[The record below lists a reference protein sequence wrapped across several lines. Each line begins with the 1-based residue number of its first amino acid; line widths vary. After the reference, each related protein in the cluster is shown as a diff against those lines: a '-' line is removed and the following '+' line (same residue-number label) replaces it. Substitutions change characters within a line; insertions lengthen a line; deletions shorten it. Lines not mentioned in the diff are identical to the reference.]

1 MKEATQQRTAEAPPP
16 PRRPLAVAT
25 FTAALGILG
34 VAMGVASFAL
44 QGHPQVEWE
53 TVPAFLALLTA
64 AGYLLV
70 RIQYRNQG
78 MSIDLTEAVLA
89 PAIFALPPV
98 VVVGIAGLGIAC
110 ANAIRRNELKKALF
124 NTAQYAFTAGA
135 GSLVFALTRHGS
147 VLHLRNALAIFAAM
161 ATMAVLN
168 ALTLAMVISLAEGAA
183 LPAVLRTL
191 APSLFL
197 GSGVNAAFGLLFVA
211 SYRANPFIVVLFAVP
226 LLVLRWSHRSY
237 AAVVADKARLAGMHR
252 ATRALVGPINPR
264 DAIPNFVSEVR
275 NCFDAGTAQLVVS
288 EGDTR
293 TVYTAGA
300 DGNVATTERAEA
312 TSLAWAL
319 AMRARTAR
327 ITRATAAPNLVGL
340 LQAEG
345 RRDCI
350 AAPMFDD
357 GRVVGVLIAYDCSG
371 PEGFEEGELSVLET
385 LAREAAG
392 ALAKGALL
400 DEILD
405 ERRKLAE
412 IVDRTSDGIVTMSP
426 DGRVQLW
433 NAGMEVVTGYPAAE
447 MLGAHGLDRLR
458 ARDEAGLD
466 VMVDRWAAGVTIPAQ
481 LQIIDSEGVTRWLAC
496 SATPVDDGEGRPHL
510 LILVVRDVTRAH
522 EVERLKDD
530 FVATVSHELRTP
542 LTPIKGFAATLV
554 ESGDSLSPADR
565 ATAAASILKQAEH
578 LERLVV
584 NLLDAAKLERG
595 IDGDGHDAIIDVY
608 AIAERTASDFRTAHP
623 DRVIVLDGDADARA
637 RGDELFIGQILS
649 NLVSNAIKY
658 APANEPIEIR
668 LTTDDGGVAISVA
681 DRGPGIPPSEVD
693 RIFDRFHRLGNVLTR
708 AAGGTGLGLY
718 IARQLAAAVGG
729 TITVD
734 SALGEGSTFTLRLRN
749 PARLVAVS

>member
-1 MKEATQQRTAEAPPP
+1 MASPQTPPDAGKAQAFP
-16 PRRPLAVAT
+16 ASIRIYVA
-25 FTAALGILG
+25 A
-34 VAMGVASFAL
+34 
-44 QGHPQVEWE
+44 
-53 TVPAFLALLTA
+53 LTA
-64 AGYLLV
+64 AALAVSGLVVAMYSHLGRMPWGTAATLLPMLV
-70 RIQYRNQG
+70 AAAGLKLRFQLRDQIQG
-78 MSIDLTEAVLA
+78 VDLFEAMLA

-98 VVVGIAGLGIAC
+98 AVLVMVAVAHLTIEIY
-110 ANAIRRNELKKALF
+110 RRNHPVKATFNVAQWVLAGGVATIMFHELRPGPTLSAG
-124 NTAQYAFTAGA
+124 TAAAMVA
-135 GSLVFALTRHGS
+135 ALT
-147 VLHLRNALAIFAAM
+147 VW
-161 ATMAVLN
+161 
-168 ALTLAMVISLAEGAA
+168 ALTNTLAFGGVIALAEGQGLKGAVREI
-183 LPAVLRTL
+183 LPAQVVGWAINT
-191 APSLFL
+191 S
-197 GSGVNAAFGLLFVA
+197 FGLLFVA
-211 SYRANPFIVVLFAVP
+211 SYRSNPLFVALFIVP

-237 AAVVADKARLAGMHR
+237 GAVLADKARLAGMHR

-264 DAIPNFVSEVR
+264 DAIPNFVAEVR
-275 NCFDAGTAQLVVS
+275 HCFDAGVVQLVVR
-288 EGDTR
+288 EADKR
-293 TVYTAGA
+293 IVYTADA
-300 DGNVATTERAEA
+300 DGNGFATESIESL
-312 TSLAWAL
+312 SLAWSLAL
-319 AMRARTAR
+319 RARTSR
-327 ITRATAAPNLVGL
+327 ITRATAAPNLVAL
-340 LQAEG
+340 LNAEG
-345 RRDCI
+345 RRECI
-350 AAPMFDD
+350 AAPLFAD
-357 GRVVGVLIAYDCSG
+357 GSVVGVLVAYDCSG
-371 PEGFEEGELSVLET
+371 PEGFEEGELAVLET

-400 DEILD
+400 DEILE

-412 IVDRTSDGIVTMSP
+412 IVDRTSDGIVTMSA
-426 DGRVQLW
+426 DGKVQLW
-433 NAGMEVVTGYPAAE
+433 NAGMEVVTGYPAEE

-458 ARDEAGLD
+458 ARDEAGVD
-466 VMVDRWAAGVTIPAQ
+466 VMADRWAAGVSIPAQ

-554 ESGDSLSPADR
+554 EAGDSLSAADR
-565 ATAAASILKQAEH
+565 ATAAKSILKQAEH

-595 IDGDGHDAIIDVY
+595 IDGEGHDAIIDVHS
-608 AIAERTASDFRTAHP
+608 IAERIATDFRTAHP
-623 DRVIVLDGDADARA
+623 DRAIVLDGEADCRA

-658 APANEPIEIR
+658 APAEEPIEIR
-668 LTTDDGGVAISVA
+668 LSTVDGGVTISVT
-681 DRGPGIPPSEVD
+681 DRGPGIPPSEID

-734 SALGEGSTFTLRLRN
+734 SVLGEGSTFTLHLRH

>member
-1 MKEATQQRTAEAPPP
+1 MG
-16 PRRPLAVAT
+16 AVS
-25 FTAALGILG
+25 LG
-34 VAMGVASFAL
+34 VHNHVHV
-44 QGHPQVEWE
+44 QWQ

-64 AGYLLV
+64 AAYLMV
-70 RIQYRNQG
+70 RIQYRDQG

-89 PAIFALPPV
+89 PAMFALPPV
-98 VVVGIAGLGIAC
+98 LVVGVAGIGIAA
-110 ANAIRRNELKKALF
+110 ANALRRNAPKKALF
-124 NTAQYAFTAGA
+124 NTAQYMFTAGA
-135 GSLVFALTRHGS
+135 GSIVFAAARHGS
-147 VLHLRNALAIFAAM
+147 TLHLRNTLAILASI

-168 ALTLAMVISLAEGAA
+168 ALTLAMVISLAEQGDLAV
-183 LPAVLRTL
+183 VLRTL
-191 APSLFL
+191 APSFFM

-211 SYRANPFIVVLFAVP
+211 SYRANPLIVALFAVP
-226 LLVLRWSHRSY
+226 LFVLRWSHRSY

-264 DAIPNFVSEVR
+264 DAIPNFVAEVR
-275 NCFDAGTAQLVVS
+275 NCFSARAAQLVVR
-288 EGDTR
+288 EGDSR
-293 TVYTAGA
+293 LVYTSDA
-300 DGNVATTERAEA
+300 DGNTFRTESIGSL
-312 TSLAWAL
+312 SLAWAL
-319 AMRARTAR
+319 ALRARTAR
-327 ITRATAAPNLVGL
+327 ITRTTAAPNLVGL
-340 LQAEG
+340 LNAEG
-345 RRDCI
+345 QRDCI
-350 AAPMFDD
+350 AAPLFAD
-357 GRVVGVLIAYDCSG
+357 GSVIGVLVAYECSG
-371 PEGFEEGELSVLET
+371 PEGFEEGELAVLET

-400 DEILD
+400 DEILE

-412 IVDRTSDGIVTMSP
+412 IVDRTSDGIVTMSA
-426 DGRVQLW
+426 DGKVQLW
-433 NAGMEVVTGYPAAE
+433 NAGMEVVTGYPADE

-458 ARDEAGLD
+458 ARDEAGVD
-466 VMVDRWAAGVTIPAQ
+466 VMADRWAAGVTIPSQ

-554 ESGDSLSPADR
+554 ESGDSLSAADR
-565 ATAAASILKQAEH
+565 ATAAKSILKQAEH

-595 IDGDGHDAIIDVY
+595 IDGEGHDAIIDVNV
-608 AIAERTASDFRTAHP
+608 IAERIATDFRTAHP
-623 DRVIVLDGDADARA
+623 DRAIVLDGEADCRA

-658 APANEPIEIR
+658 APAEEPIEIR
-668 LTTDDGGVAISVA
+668 LSAADGGVTVSVT
-681 DRGPGIPPSEVD
+681 DRGPGIPPSEVE

-734 SALGEGSTFTLRLRN
+734 SVLGEGSTFTLHLRH